1 MSNHPSDNPMVAVPV
16 DLVNDLLEYFEQRE
30 DASTDSGDW
39 QGNEEMGLAQRLRE
53 AKGER
58 P

>member
-1 MSNHPSDNPMVAVPV
+1 MSNSLTDNPIAVPV
-16 DLVNDLLEYFEQRE
+16 DLFKDLLEYFEQRE
-30 DASTDSGDW
+30 DASNEGDGW
-39 QGNEEMGLAQRLRE
+39 RGNEEMSLAQRLRE